1 MLDWHYKN
9 GFMIAYISQPGLSD
23 YRQYATW
30 LIAIFLVAFGFR
42 YAREII
48 SFILDK
54 LYEFF
59 IAHNNLGA

>member
-1 MLDWHYKN
+1 
-9 GFMIAYISQPGLSD
+9 MIAYISQPGLSD